1 MAMKTAD
8 KDSISITR
16 VNSTKIGLKETE
28 INKVCTRVIRTK
40 LYELVR
46 FLWSYDVHPSEFAI
60 RSDTSK
66 VRVGIK

>member
-1 MAMKTAD
+1 MKTSD
-8 KDSISITR
+8 KASISITE
-16 VNSTKIGLKETE
+16 VKTSEIGLKETE
-28 INKVCTRVIRTK
+28 KNKASTRLIFKK

-66 VRVGIK
+66 VRVDNK